1 MNSTSQTVAR
11 LREEIR
17 RLECSR
23 VLLGDQRISSGCEA
37 LDALFPGGGLRR
49 GSLVEW
55 LRGGMGSGAATLALH
70 YARQACRQGTHL
82 VVIDRLRQIYP
93 PALAGWGIDL
103 AQVILVHPRDVREE
117 LWVWDQSLRCT
128 AVGAVWGEIER
139 IDGRSFRR
147 LQLAVEDSGG
157 VGLLLRPSRA
167 RSEPTWADVRLLV
180 QPCEGHQV
188 RQLRVHLLSTR
199 GSAARGG
206 VLLELDEWSGRLQKA
221 RGRHET
227 RVGGL
232 AASLGRP
239 TADRRSTGTYGSSVD
254 PV

>member
-1 MNSTSQTVAR
+1 MTSTTDTIAR
-11 LREEIR
+11 LRAEIR

-23 VLLGDQRISSGCEA
+23 AMLGDQRISSGCEA
-37 LDALFPGGGLRR
+37 LDALFPGGGVRR

-55 LRGGMGSGAATLALH
+55 LRGGVGSGAATLALH
-70 YARQACRQGTHL
+70 YARQACRQGTSL
-82 VVIDRLRQIYP
+82 VVVDRLRQVYP

-117 LWVWDQSLRCT
+117 LWAWDQSLRCA

-157 VGLLLRPSRA
+157 VGLLLRPLRA
-167 RSEPTWADVRLLV
+167 RIEPTWADVRLLV
-180 QPCEGHQV
+180 QPCGGQQV
-188 RQLRVHLLSTR
+188 RRLSVHLLSTR
-199 GSAARGG
+199 GSAARGT
-206 VLLELDEWSGRLQKA
+206 VSLELDEWSGRLQKA
-221 RGRHET
+221 RDLHET
-227 RVGGL
+227 RTGNL
-232 AASLGRP
+232 AASLART
-239 TADRRSTGTYGSSVD
+239 TADRRATGTYGSSVD